1 MVKMKW
7 ELRRKRKQKHF
18 KVMLPWPKMDEK
30 SQHCNQENADLNRD
44 RLTSPGVAIPISCFG
59 GIGPTATWFGS
70 EISRVAMGKGGAGKP
85 GDDAPSGHHAYIIFP
100 VH

>member
-44 RLTSPGVAIPISCFG
+44 RLTSPGVAIPVSCFG
-59 GIGPTATWFGS
+59 GIGPTVTWFRS
-70 EISRVAMGKGGAGKP
+70 ENSRVAMGKGGAGKP